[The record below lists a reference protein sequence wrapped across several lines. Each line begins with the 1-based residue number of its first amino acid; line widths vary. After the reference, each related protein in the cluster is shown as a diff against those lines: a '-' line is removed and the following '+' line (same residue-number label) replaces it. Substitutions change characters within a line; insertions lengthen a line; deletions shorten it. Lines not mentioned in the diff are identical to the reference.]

1 MSHLEQIRFGHRFTF
16 NWEGISQAA
25 LFQAA
30 SWRLMSE
37 MAMRW
42 PGEFE
47 ASSDSYPTGSPMYW
61 LRHKS
66 LDMRIGIVSGA
77 SITVFNPK
85 HKSRCPVCDSLPE
98 EENSRFHTLDAVFS
112 GDIAAMVDDL
122 AICAGLGGS
131 IPNRRHSRMS
141 VSFSLLRDLV
151 WQLARGDKIR
161 GIDTMNNLYSG
172 GHERSE
178 LLSRFPSLR
187 DLSSAV
193 RQMEDG
199 DSRFQEELEDQLR
212 DLVFVQFIGE
222 LGSEESLIL
231 SLSKGMVHEVHG
243 AWQLMDEVDA
253 GATTL
258 EIAKGLVE

>member
-25 LFQAA
+25 MFQAA
-30 SWRLMSE
+30 SWRLMAE
-37 MAMRW
+37 LAIRW
-42 PGEFE
+42 PGEFGV
-47 ASSDSYPTGSPMYW
+47 SSDSYPTGSPMYW
-61 LRHKS
+61 LKHNS
-66 LDMRIGIVSGA
+66 LDLRIGIVSGA
-77 SITVFNPK
+77 SITVFNSK

-98 EENSRFHTLDAVFS
+98 EENSRFHTLDALFS

-122 AICAGLGGS
+122 AICAGLDS
-131 IPNRRHSRMS
+131 SNRDPWQSRMS

-172 GHERSE
+172 AHERSE

-187 DLSSAV
+187 DLSAAV

-199 DSRFQEELEDQLR
+199 DNRFQEELEDQLR
-212 DLVFVQFIGE
+212 DLVFFQFIGE
-222 LGSEESLIL
+222 SGSEESLVL
-231 SLSKGMVHEVHG
+231 SLSKGIVHEVHG

-253 GATTL
+253 GATTS
-258 EIAKGLVE
+258 ENAQGLVE